1 MQARGCTDELTRFS
15 EGTIEESRAWQELM
29 QLRDSWGERIP
40 GDPARLLPWLIALPA
55 SELCDLLALC
65 AALTVN
71 AVASTP
77 GTHAA
82 DALAAAVSLDMAD
95 WWAPTAAN
103 YLGQVRKAQIIETV
117 SEAVS
122 AETAALLAKLKKDE
136 LVAQAEAQLAGKRW
150 VPSVLRQRHEPGA
163 TAPDLRVATSATH

>member
-1 MQARGCTDELTRFS
+1 
-15 EGTIEESRAWQELM
+15 
-29 QLRDSWGERIP
+29 
-40 GDPARLLPWLIALPA
+40 LPA

-71 AVASTP
+71 AVASTS

-82 DALAAAVSLDMAD
+82 DDLAAAVSLDMAD

-103 YLGQVRKAQIIETV
+103 YLRQVPKAQIVDTV

-122 AETAALLAKLKKDE
+122 AEAAALLAKLKRDE

-150 VPSVLRQRHEPGA
+150 VPSVLR
-163 TAPDLRVATSATH
+163 TCIAPAASGRASLKVVAATSA